1 LKIHPRPAFS
11 QKAVYNLC
19 MKKQQMLWRRHDNE
33 LESARMLLAEFTS
46 NTKYEL
52 EPIQLPD
59 DGDGY
64 TAIAFALPSLIH
76 TWVSTIR
83 EVALDSTCK

>member
-1 LKIHPRPAFS
+1 
-11 QKAVYNLC
+11 

-33 LESARMLLAEFTS
+33 LESAKMLLAEFTS

-59 DGDGY
+59 DGGGY

-76 TWVSTIR
+76 TWVGTIR